1 MYSRVV
7 VLILAVVLISLSG
20 CRGEDTPSA
29 AATATPAPAVVDK
42 QVDNMRNA
50 PNISPEAK
58 DMIEK
63 QARSG
68 QSGQTAPA
76 GQTGK

>member
-1 MYSRVV
+1 MYTRIMLLNIV
-7 VLILAVVLISLSG
+7 VVLISLSG
-20 CRGEDTPSA
+20 CRSEDTPSA

-42 QVDNMRNA
+42 QIDNMRNA

-68 QSGQTAPA
+68 QPGQTAPA
-76 GQTGK
+76 GQLGK

>member
-1 MYSRVV
+1 MLLNIV
-7 VLILAVVLISLSG
+7 VVLISLSG

-42 QVDNMRNA
+42 QIDNMRNA

-68 QSGQTAPA
+68 QPGQTAPSE
-76 GQTGK
+76 QSGK